1 MLIFQ
6 LEICKVVYEE
16 KGAFF
21 FSSNST
27 LSKAWSCRSP
37 TTSDHDTVVCDE
49 WKI

>member
-21 FSSNST
+21 FPVIAHFLKLGAVEVPLLQIMT
-27 LSKAWSCRSP
+27 Q
-37 TTSDHDTVVCDE
+37 
-49 WKI
+49 